1 MAPLGPPAAFP
12 DVDLAGLDGKR
23 VPISE
28 AWARGWA
35 LIAVGHSECGTTRLC
50 LPFIDRIHHRRPP
63 TSTAVAV
70 LQDSAAD
77 ARAFV
82 EELALELP
90 VRLEEDP
97 YPLAT
102 KLGIGTVPTLFLVTP
117 LGRID
122 AVAEAFRRADLEAF
136 AARLQVPP
144 PFFLPGDDAPA
155 LRPG

>member
-12 DVDLAGLDGKR
+12 DVVLAGLDGER
-23 VPISE
+23 GPVSE

-35 LIAVGHSECGTTRLC
+35 LIVVGHRECGTTRLC
-50 LPFIDRIHHRRPP
+50 LPFVDRIHHRRPP
-63 TSTAVAV
+63 TSTALAV

-77 ARAFV
+77 ARTLV
-82 EELALELP
+82 EELGLELP

-97 YPLAT
+97 YPLAAQ
-102 KLGIGTVPTLFLVTP
+102 LGLGTVPTLFLVTP
-117 LGRID
+117 QGRID

-144 PFFLPGDDAPA
+144 PLFLPGDDAPA

>member
-12 DVDLAGLDGKR
+12 DIDLPGLDGKR
-23 VPISE
+23 APISE

-35 LIAVGHSECGTTRLC
+35 LVAVGHSECGTTRLS
-50 LPFIDRIHHRRPP
+50 LPFVDRIQHRSPS
-63 TSTAVAV
+63 TSTALAV
-70 LQDSAAD
+70 LQDTAAD
-77 ARAFV
+77 ARAIV

-90 VRLEEDP
+90 VRLDEDP
-97 YPLAT
+97 YPLAAQ
-102 KLGIGTVPTLFLVTP
+102 LGLGTVPTMFLVTP
-117 LGRID
+117 QGRID

-144 PFFLPGDDAPA
+144 PLFLPGDDAPA

>member
-23 VPISE
+23 APISE

-70 LQDSAAD
+70 LQDSTAD
-77 ARAFV
+77 ARALV

-102 KLGIGTVPTLFLVTP
+102 QLGIGTVPTLFLVTP
-117 LGRID
+117 HGRID

>member
-1 MAPLGPPAAFP
+1 MAPLGPPAPFP
-12 DVDLAGLDGKR
+12 GVELSGLDGKR
-23 VPISE
+23 APISE

-50 LPFIDRIHHRRPP
+50 LPFIDRIHHRLPP
-63 TSTAVAV
+63 TSTSVAV
-70 LQDSAAD
+70 LQDSVAD
-77 ARAFV
+77 ARALV
-82 EELALELP
+82 EELALDLP

-102 KLGIGTVPTLFLVTP
+102 QLGLGTVPTLFLVTP
-117 LGRID
+117 QGRID